1 MMQNMNNMSH
11 SFNQSPS
18 RGGENSS
25 ELKGQVSFYQEKL
38 NKQIQMYESLKKDTE
53 EQKKFYE
60 EGLEARTKQA
70 DDANQ
75 QLEMFKSEKEQFM
88 RAEQQL
94 KSQIT
99 ALKFDNELL
108 TQRLDAGSKDKTDA
122 SSREETLL
130 KQLEEVNSILKERE
144 SAIEHKVQE
153 SFSLK
158 QSIDSMKQE

>member
-1 MMQNMNNMSH
+1 
-11 SFNQSPS
+11 
-18 RGGENSS
+18 
-25 ELKGQVSFYQEKL
+25 
-38 NKQIQMYESLKKDTE
+38 
-53 EQKKFYE
+53 
-60 EGLEARTKQA
+60 
-70 DDANQ
+70 
-75 QLEMFKSEKEQFM
+75 MFKSEKEQFM